1 MYKIQFIGFSKGKV
15 LKGIE
20 TLILIL
26 ILERKKA
33 GSSIPGTSLLD
44 CLKNGRFDRNEPM
57 TCHLFAFWKGIFLRS
72 ICFFCASKD
81 EKKKFLP

>member
-44 CLKNGRFDRNEPM
+44 CLKNGRFRYVPLSDEMPEDG
-57 TCHLFAFWKGIFLRS
+57 FSVGIW
-72 ICFFCASKD
+72 IWQ
-81 EKKKFLP
+81 

>member
-15 LKGIE
+15 LKCIE
-20 TLILIL
+20 TLILKL

-44 CLKNGRFDRNEPM
+44 CLKNGRFCD
-57 TCHLFAFWKGIFLRS
+57 GI
-72 ICFFCASKD
+72 
-81 EKKKFLP
+81 